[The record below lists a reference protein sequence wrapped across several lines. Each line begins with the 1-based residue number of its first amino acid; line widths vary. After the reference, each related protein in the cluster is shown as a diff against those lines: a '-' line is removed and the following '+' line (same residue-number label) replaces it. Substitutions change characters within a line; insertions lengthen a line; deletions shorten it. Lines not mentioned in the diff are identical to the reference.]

1 MNACMMYSLF
11 TAMAAVSLLGAG
23 PAFAQ
28 INPACPNCEG
38 DPMEMAEEAVLA
50 AIPLSVWVD
59 QATYGA
65 GDVITITGYVSHTA
79 TDVPVTL
86 MIQTPSG
93 NIVWVDQIALD
104 ENDEFEVQV
113 ASDLWSELGIYQVLA
128 QYGHQSKDNKV
139 QFELTVG
146 SPVTM
151 ETTGCGASAVAVED
165 YCVEYEIMGGMVTGA
180 TVNQDDTTLV
190 MHIMADED
198 GAIAVTFPEEV
209 LEGVFLVLV
218 DGEESDDVM
227 IDGQSVH
234 VSFFAGAE
242 SIEFFAAKVIPEFG
256 AVAAL
261 VLAAA
266 LVSIIAVSA
275 RSRLGLAPRM

>member
-1 MNACMMYSLF
+1 
-11 TAMAAVSLLGAG
+11 
-23 PAFAQ
+23 
-28 INPACPNCEG
+28 
-38 DPMEMAEEAVLA
+38 MELAEEAVLA
-50 AIPLSVWVD
+50 ALPLSIWVD

-65 GDVITITGYVSHTA
+65 GDVITITGHVAHTA
-79 TDVPVTL
+79 ADVPVTL

-93 NIVWVDQIALD
+93 NIAWVDQIVLD
-104 ENDEFEVQV
+104 ENNEFEVQV

-146 SPVTM
+146 DPVVM
-151 ETTGCGASAVAVED
+151 DTGCGASAVAVED
-165 YCVEYEIMGGMVTGA
+165 YCIEYEIMGGTLTEA

-190 MHIMADED
+190 MHITANED

-218 DGEESDDVM
+218 DGEESNDAM

-234 VSFFAGAE
+234 VYFPAGAE
-242 SIEFFAAKVIPEFG
+242 SVEFFAAKVIPEFG
-256 AVAAL
+256 AVAAM
-261 VLAAA
+261 VLAVA
-266 LVSIIAVSA
+266 LVSIVVVSA
-275 RSRLGLAPRM
+275 RSRLGLIPRL

>member
-38 DPMEMAEEAVLA
+38 DPMELAEEAVLA
-50 AIPLSVWVD
+50 ALPLSIWVD

-65 GDVITITGYVSHTA
+65 GDVVTITGHVAHTA

-93 NIVWVDQIALD
+93 NIVWVDQIVLD

-146 SPVTM
+146 DQVVM
-151 ETTGCGASAVAVED
+151 DTGCGESAVAVED
-165 YCVEYEIMGGMVTGA
+165 YCIEYEIMGGTLTGA
-180 TVNQDDTTLV
+180 TVNQDDTTL
-190 MHIMADED
+190 MLHIMADED
-198 GAIAVTFPEEV
+198 GAISATFPEEV

-234 VSFFAGAE
+234 VYFRAGAE

-261 VLAAA
+261 VLAVA
-266 LVSIIAVSA
+266 LVSIVAVSA
-275 RSRLGLAPRM
+275 RSRLGLTPRL

>member
-1 MNACMMYSLF
+1 
-11 TAMAAVSLLGAG
+11 
-23 PAFAQ
+23 
-28 INPACPNCEG
+28 
-38 DPMEMAEEAVLA
+38 MELAEEAVLA
-50 AIPLSVWVD
+50 ALPLSLWVD
-59 QATYGA
+59 QVTYGA
-65 GDVITITGYVSHTA
+65 GDVITITGHVAHTA

-86 MIQTPSG
+86 MVQTPSG
-93 NIVWVDQIALD
+93 NIVWVDQVMLD
-104 ENDEFEVQV
+104 EDNEFEVQV

-146 SPVTM
+146 SPVVLDA
-151 ETTGCGASAVAVED
+151 GCGTSAVAVED
-165 YCVEYEIMGGMVTGA
+165 YCIDYEIMGGMLTGA

-190 MHIMADED
+190 LHMMSDED
-198 GAIAVTFPEEV
+198 GSIEVTFPEEV
-209 LEGVFLVLV
+209 LEEVFLVLV
-218 DGEESDDVM
+218 NGEESDDVM

-234 VSFFAGAE
+234 VYFPAGTE

-261 VLAAA
+261 VLAVA

-275 RSRLGLAPRM
+275 RSRLGLVPRL

>member
-11 TAMAAVSLLGAG
+11 TAMAAVSLMGAG
-23 PAFAQ
+23 PAFAEL
-28 INPACPNCEG
+28 NPACPNCQG
-38 DPMEMAEEAVLA
+38 DPMELAEKAVLDA
-50 AIPLSVWVD
+50 LPLSIWVD

-65 GDVITITGYVSHTA
+65 GDVITVSGHVAHTA

-139 QFELTVG
+139 QFELTPAA
-146 SPVTM
+146 PVVM
-151 ETTGCGASAVAVED
+151 ETGCGTSAVAVED
-165 YCVEYEIMGGMVTGA
+165 YCIEYEIMGGMLTGVM
-180 TVNQDDTTLV
+180 VNQDDTTLLL
-190 MHIMADED
+190 HIMSEED
-198 GAIAVTFPEEV
+198 GKLAATFPPEV

-227 IDGQSVH
+227 IDGQSVY
-234 VSFFAGAE
+234 VYFPAGTE

-256 AVAAL
+256 AVAAA
-261 VLAAA
+261 VLAVA
-266 LVSIIAVSA
+266 LVSIIVMST
-275 RSRLGLAPRM
+275 RSRLGLVPRM